1 MLRSRTRDYNG
12 KTMILVIV
20 FLKRLCGR
28 TSFAFLLSSFFL
40 PTALLAEVLAV
51 NVGNYKGEGEAV
63 QVECQLIGAGRLR
76 YPPKARKF
84 RYTGQ
89 VVVGFSVT
97 EDGSVAGAHIADA
110 DPPGIFERS
119 ALSHIRTWKYNPPQ
133 YNGENVQVDDIYVR
147 LVFKP
152 DR

>member
-1 MLRSRTRDYNG
+1 MEILGLRD
-12 KTMILVIV
+12 
-20 FLKRLCGR
+20 
-28 TSFAFLLSSFFL
+28 FAELYHAAFALLFGLSSSPVVF
-40 PTALLAEVLAV
+40 AEVLAV
-51 NVGNYKGEGEAV
+51 NIGNYKGDGEAV

-89 VVVGFSVT
+89 VVVGFSVA

-119 ALSHIRTWKYNPPQ
+119 ALSHIRTWRYKPPQ